1 MEVLLKGGVGV
12 GMEGEGEGWVGGG
25 IWVFELSPRTRLS
38 LVTAF

>member
-1 MEVLLKGGVGV
+1 MEVLLKGGEGV
-12 GMEGEGEGWVGGG
+12 GMGKREGGAG